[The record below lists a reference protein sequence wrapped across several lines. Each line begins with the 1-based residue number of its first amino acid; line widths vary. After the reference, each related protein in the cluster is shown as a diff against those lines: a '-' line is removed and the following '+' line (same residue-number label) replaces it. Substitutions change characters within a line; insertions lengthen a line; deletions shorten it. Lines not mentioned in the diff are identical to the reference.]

1 MSNHKQQILSKE
13 DTEIDTSKAFA
24 KAQAQLRASIQAF
37 NPDNSLPWER
47 REQYIDPPIP
57 ENDYTE
63 EEVQE
68 HIDSYRL
75 FMLEVVQTRTHIL
88 ENYTDKE
95 LQTHIDICQ
104 HELEEREEVKKNQ
117 EEGKAQKSEHQTPK
131 WKLYIA
137 EEESYKQ
144 QRKKQQLREQLRKK
158 QKLDH
163 SDTNKNSTK

>member
-1 MSNHKQQILSKE
+1 MSNHKQQILSIE
-13 DTEIDTSKAFA
+13 DTGIDTLKAFT
-24 KAQAQLRASIQAF
+24 KAQAELRASIQAF

-47 REQYIDPPIP
+47 REQYIDPPILA
-57 ENDYTE
+57 NIYTE
-63 EEVQE
+63 EEAE
-68 HIDSYRL
+68 AEAAAYRL
-75 FMLEVVQTRTHIL
+75 QELGVLQTRTHIL
-88 ENYTDKE
+88 EHYTDKE

-117 EEGKAQKSEHQTPK
+117 EEGKAQKSEHQTSK

>member
-1 MSNHKQQILSKE
+1 MSNHNQQILSKE
-13 DTEIDTSKAFA
+13 DTERDTSKAFA
-24 KAQAQLRASIQAF
+24 KATALLRASIEAF

-47 REQYIDPPIP
+47 REQYIDPNP
-57 ENDYTE
+57 ENEYTE

-75 FMLEVVQTRTHIL
+75 FTLEVVQTRTHIL

-95 LQTHIDICQ
+95 LRTHIDICQ

-117 EEGKAQKSEHQTPK
+117 EEGKAQKSEHQTSK